1 MIYCNGKSL
10 IYLITYDRC
19 LKQHV
24 GQTIDEFRYRR
35 NSYEDNP
42 SMFERR
48 EDRPKKHW
56 ELGVNVGDKNKWH
69 CILFHW
75 ICLWTDC
82 IWTMVSG
89 NDFLTFIVSTVVNAI
104 FSVAILAVLLLWF
117 C

>member
-1 MIYCNGKSL
+1 MKTNRFIYNNNQKSLEINHMIYCNGKGL

-48 EDRPKKHW
+48 EDRLKKHW
-56 ELGVNVGDKNKWH
+56 ELGVNVGDKNK
-69 CILFHW
+69 
-75 ICLWTDC
+75 
-82 IWTMVSG
+82 
-89 NDFLTFIVSTVVNAI
+89 
-104 FSVAILAVLLLWF
+104 
-117 C
+117 

>member
-1 MIYCNGKSL
+1 MTYCNGKSL

-19 LKQHV
+19 LKQNV

-56 ELGVNVGDKNKWH
+56 ELGVNVGDKNK
-69 CILFHW
+69 
-75 ICLWTDC
+75 
-82 IWTMVSG
+82 
-89 NDFLTFIVSTVVNAI
+89 
-104 FSVAILAVLLLWF
+104 
-117 C
+117 

>member
-1 MIYCNGKSL
+1 MKTNRFIYNNNQKSLVINHMIYCNGKSL

-48 EDRPKKHW
+48 EDRLKKHW
-56 ELGVNVGDKNKWH
+56 ELGVNVGDKNK
-69 CILFHW
+69 
-75 ICLWTDC
+75 
-82 IWTMVSG
+82 
-89 NDFLTFIVSTVVNAI
+89 
-104 FSVAILAVLLLWF
+104 
-117 C
+117 

>member
-56 ELGVNVGDKNKWH
+56 ELGVNVGDKNK
-69 CILFHW
+69 
-75 ICLWTDC
+75 
-82 IWTMVSG
+82 
-89 NDFLTFIVSTVVNAI
+89 
-104 FSVAILAVLLLWF
+104 
-117 C
+117 

>member
-1 MIYCNGKSL
+1 MKTNRFIYNNNQKSLEINHMIYCNGKSL

-48 EDRPKKHW
+48 EDRLKKHW
-56 ELGVNVGDKNKWH
+56 ELGVNVGDKNK
-69 CILFHW
+69 
-75 ICLWTDC
+75 
-82 IWTMVSG
+82 
-89 NDFLTFIVSTVVNAI
+89 
-104 FSVAILAVLLLWF
+104 
-117 C
+117 